1 MHKLTRILVWCFMF
15 VVFVASI
22 VFSYA
27 NPESVALSFGFITLD
42 PQPLAVWV
50 IAAFAIGGLSGVL
63 LGVGLV
69 RNLRFRLEIRRLRT
83 QLNQTEQALAACKTR
98 QETTTAGK
106 GPN

>member
-1 MHKLTRILVWCFMF
+1 MNKLMRILAWCFMF
-15 VVFVASI
+15 IVFVASI

-50 IAAFAIGGLSGVL
+50 IAAFSIGGLFGVL
-63 LGVGLV
+63 LGVGMV

-83 QLNQTEQALAACKTR
+83 QLSRAEQELAACKIQ
-98 QETTTAGK
+98 QETTVAG
-106 GPN
+106 